1 MNGEKIL
8 EILCD
13 DRRDQRLVVAILS
26 DASAEAHCSE
36 CRTGPCAAG
45 SEEPCLILRQESYGA
60 DVGWFVQSRIRITPG
75 QLRGLKL
82 FLSSHRL
89 TSGGGLVPPSP
100 AASGRGFAA
109 ADDRIDRGEH
119 VDRSSA
125 HSCEPLAILP
135 FAPLPVAPRTHDSP
149 DRGHSPVE
157 RAG

>member
-1 MNGEKIL
+1 MNGEKII
-8 EILCD
+8 EVLCD

-26 DASAEAHCSE
+26 DPSAEDRCSQ
-36 CRTGPCAAG
+36 CIPGPCMAG
-45 SEEPCLILRQESYGA
+45 SEEPCLILRQESYGD

-89 TSGGGLVPPSP
+89 TVGGLLPPSP
-100 AASGRGFAA
+100 VASGRASEA
-109 ADDRIDRGEH
+109 SDDPIDRGE
-119 VDRSSA
+119 RLEQGSNPCGEA
-125 HSCEPLAILP
+125 LGILP
-135 FAPLPVAPRTHDSP
+135 FAPRTHDSP